1 MAVSQS
7 STPQPSAE
15 MFVWELNLVTGE
27 NKWSAETEALYGFAP
42 GTYDSTLETFFNRVH
57 PDDRETIRRKD
68 EEAFQTGNFEAE
80 FRIILPDETI
90 RWIAAEAK
98 VSYDELGNPIRM
110 SGVDRDITEQKQS
123 QT

>member
-7 STPQPSAE
+7 STSQSSAG
-15 MFVWELNLVTGE
+15 MPVWELNIVTGE

-57 PDDRETIRRKD
+57 PDDREIIKRKD

-80 FRIILPDETI
+80 FRIILPDGAI
-90 RWIAAEAK
+90 RWLAAEAE
-98 VSYDELGNPIRM
+98 VFYDELGNPIRM